1 MATATASGKAVKVG
15 LKTMKINEII
25 EKKFLEDNVIDML
38 EVAEYELSLMLEERP
53 EILETFTGW
62 EEIKPVL
69 SGIQGSS
76 PQVGQ
81 KYSVMNVLIMLPAGF
96 MVLTGSR
103 TPLQL
108 ISMDRNHG
116 YVQYVFSDGDKKI
129 KYPED
134 HRTGDQLSR
143 TYLYQ
148 DVSDLEQSLTYLSIA
163 LNDWT
168 IRDKIVEN
176 FADGKVKGKSRPG
189 RVKRAGVNCSASISS
204 LRKTAKN
211 SSGEK
216 QKMAHWCANMKSG
229 KRKK

>member
-1 MATATASGKAVKVG
+1 MGTVTVSGKAVKAG

-25 EKKFLEDNVIDML
+25 EKKFSEGNVIDML
-38 EVAEYELSLMLEERP
+38 GVAEYELSLMLEERP
-53 EILETFTGW
+53 EILETFTSW

-69 SGIQGSS
+69 SSIQGST
-76 PQVGQ
+76 PRVGQ
-81 KYSVMNVLIMLPAGF
+81 EYSVMNVLIMVPAGY
-96 MVLTGSR
+96 MILTGSR
-103 TPLQL
+103 TPLRL
-108 ISMDRNHG
+108 VSMNRNHG
-116 YVQYVFSDGDKKI
+116 YVQYIFSDGDKQI

-148 DVSDLEQSLTYLSIA
+148 DVGDLEQSVTYLSIA
-163 LNDWT
+163 LSDWG
-168 IRDKIVEN
+168 IRNKITEN

-204 LRKTAKN
+204 LRKIAKN